1 MIHPP
6 REAAVRLVI
15 RGCLSL
21 KIEIQRSPLVNKI
34 AVIAREPLAHFLL
47 RGVAIYALT
56 SGHGRVG
63 GLLLGEPGALDPP
76 ILTFTRAEL
85 NHVGDRISGKERW
98 GFKFTLNFLFPAG

>member
-1 MIHPP
+1 
-6 REAAVRLVI
+6 VI

-56 SGHGRVG
+56 SGHGRV
-63 GLLLGEPGALDPP
+63 
-76 ILTFTRAEL
+76 
-85 NHVGDRISGKERW
+85 
-98 GFKFTLNFLFPAG
+98 

>member
-1 MIHPP
+1 M
-6 REAAVRLVI
+6 
-15 RGCLSL
+15 
-21 KIEIQRSPLVNKI
+21 NKI

-76 ILTFTRAEL
+76 MLTFTRAEL